1 MSGWRG
7 FVGRLVGVPPLP
19 AGWPGRLDGGED
31 VVAVGALS
39 GGGHLVLTQLGVW
52 VPEPP
57 GGARRVGWER
67 VSKAVWDRSAVL
79 LTEAV
84 VEDVAGAAEVLR
96 DLPVRRWVL
105 TDPGRVPE
113 QLRERVTRSI
123 RTSQHRDVPGGGA
136 WFVQRKVPGRDG
148 VVLQVR
154 PDPGTP
160 ADAVRAVAAEVAE
173 RLAQVRREV

>member
-1 MSGWRG
+1 M
-7 FVGRLVGVPPLP
+7 
-19 AGWPGRLDGGED
+19 
-31 VVAVGALS
+31 
-39 GGGHLVLTQLGVW
+39 
-52 VPEPP
+52 
-57 GGARRVGWER
+57 
-67 VSKAVWDRSAVL
+67 
-79 LTEAV
+79 
-84 VEDVAGAAEVLR
+84 
-96 DLPVRRWVL
+96 RRWVL

-160 ADAVRAVAAEVAE
+160 VDAVRPVAAEVAE
-173 RLAQVRREV
+173 RLARVRREV